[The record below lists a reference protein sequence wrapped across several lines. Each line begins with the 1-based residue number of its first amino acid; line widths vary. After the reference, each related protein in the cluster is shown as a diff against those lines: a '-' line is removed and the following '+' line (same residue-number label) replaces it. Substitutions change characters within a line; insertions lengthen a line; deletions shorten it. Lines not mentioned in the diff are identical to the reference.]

1 VIVIKN
7 IGQFAKENDV
17 TVKTLHYY
25 EKIDLI
31 KPMEVDPMTGYRFYG
46 EKEALDL
53 KIVLFLKTLGLSLSE
68 IKEIIEQRFN
78 LEELITFFSFKKEQS
93 LRDKENAMARTH
105 KLSTIIDILQNKEN
119 QNYDYKELISMSE
132 KVLHTGKYGRG
143 EFIEKSERLFNEAKQ
158 NQSPLSVVQMDLDKF
173 HYVNKEFGYDV
184 GDVVLERTQNE
195 IVGIVQKSRFESIV
209 ERKGGDEFSIT
220 IKATPNQ
227 TKELVDEMINR
238 VKLIDYS
245 DLAENLSVSISAG
258 MAFINKD
265 VNHYV
270 DLVHQATIE
279 LFEYKRK
286 NL

>member
-1 VIVIKN
+1 MVIIKN

-25 EKIDLI
+25 EKIELI
-31 KPMEVDPMTGYRFYG
+31 KPMEVDPQTGYRFYG
-46 EKEALDL
+46 EKEALNL
-53 KIVLFLKTLGLSLSE
+53 KVVLFLKTLGLSLSE

-78 LEELITFFSFKKEQS
+78 LDELITFFSYKKEQAQ
-93 LRDKENAMARTH
+93 RDKDNAITRTH
-105 KLSTIIDILQNKEN
+105 KLSTLIDILQKKEN

-132 KVLHTGKYGRG
+132 KILHTGRYGRG

-158 NQSPLSVVQMDLDKF
+158 SQAPLSVVQMDLDKF
-173 HYVNKEFGYDV
+173 HYVNKEYGYDV

-195 IVGIVQKSRFESIV
+195 IVSLVQKSKLESIV

-227 TKELVDEMINR
+227 TKQLVDEIINR
-238 VKLIDYS
+238 VKQIDYS
-245 DLAENLSVSISAG
+245 DLVEDLSVSISAG
-258 MAFINKD
+258 MAFITKD
-265 VNHYV
+265 VKNYV

-279 LFEYKRK
+279 LFETKRK
-286 NL
+286 N

>member
-1 VIVIKN
+1 VVIIKN

-25 EKIDLI
+25 EKIELI
-31 KPMEVDPMTGYRFYG
+31 KPMEVDPQTGYRFYG
-46 EKEALDL
+46 EKEALNL
-53 KIVLFLKTLGLSLSE
+53 KVVLFLKTLGLSLSE

-78 LEELITFFSFKKEQS
+78 LDELITFFSYKKEQAQ
-93 LRDKENAMARTH
+93 RDKDNAITRTH
-105 KLSTIIDILQNKEN
+105 KLSTLIDILQKKEN

-132 KVLHTGKYGRG
+132 KILHTGRYGRG

-158 NQSPLSVVQMDLDKF
+158 SQAPLSVVQMDLDKF
-173 HYVNKEFGYDV
+173 HYVNKEYGYDV

-195 IVGIVQKSRFESIV
+195 IVSLVQKSKLESIV

-227 TKELVDEMINR
+227 TKQLVDEIINR
-238 VKLIDYS
+238 VKQIDYS
-245 DLAENLSVSISAG
+245 DLVEDLSVSISAG
-258 MAFINKD
+258 MAFITKD
-265 VNHYV
+265 VKNYV

-279 LFEYKRK
+279 LFETKRK
-286 NL
+286 N